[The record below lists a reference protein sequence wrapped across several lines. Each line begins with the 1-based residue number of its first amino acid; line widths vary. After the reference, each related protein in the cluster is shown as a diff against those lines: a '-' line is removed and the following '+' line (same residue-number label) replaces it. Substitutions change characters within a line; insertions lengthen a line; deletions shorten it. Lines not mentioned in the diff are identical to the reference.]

1 LDIFGRAPLS
11 KGAIPWA
18 NLSGLQTRAQTEV
31 GCLRDQPVLFVTF
44 EKGPKTTIR
53 VVKDVYRPELFHP
66 FGGLNRLGILN
77 VGWHDEHPAAL
88 RRYVIYAY
96 ALFVRAL

>member
-1 LDIFGRAPLS
+1 LAERPFRKEQYPGQIFRGCRH
-11 KGAIPWA
+11 
-18 NLSGLQTRAQTEV
+18 AQAEV

-53 VVKDVYRPELFHP
+53 VVKDVYRSELFHP